1 MTETPD
7 PQDKMK
13 EASPPS
19 LSKQAQKRLE
29 GLTESQTSEAFAIAG
44 IIDREIQK
52 SGTFRDKLTDYA
64 HAFARGEKFDAL
76 KGETIIR
83 DMYQVR
89 FDRTNKLT
97 IFVL

>member
-1 MTETPD
+1 MTETLN

-13 EASPPS
+13 EASPTS

-64 HAFARGEKFDAL
+64 HALRGVKSLMRSKVKPSFAICIRCAL
-76 KGETIIR
+76 TR
-83 DMYQVR
+83 P
-89 FDRTNKLT
+89 
-97 IFVL
+97 